1 MRIMNNISKYVLLGL
16 VLMWACPLNSAAN
29 DPTIIF
35 SNYDTDNTIFMNR
48 LAIQRIFTR
57 KDTRWEN
64 GKNILVYIKP
74 IDSIEHRIFVANV
87 LNMTLYRYQK
97 SLETYTYTARALPV
111 TEVNSDDKMRV
122 AVNSHPGAIGYIN
135 YELVVNE
142 KTIKIID

>member
-1 MRIMNNISKYVLLGL
+1 MNNILKSILLGFIL
-16 VLMWACPLNSAAN
+16 LWDCPLNSATS
-29 DPTIIF
+29 DPIIIF
-35 SNYDTDNTIFMNR
+35 SNYDAENTIFMNR
-48 LAIQRIFTR
+48 LAVQRIFTR
-57 KDTRWEN
+57 KDTRWDN
-64 GKNILVYIKP
+64 GKNILVFIKP

-122 AVNSHPGAIGYIN
+122 AINSHPGAIGYIN

-142 KTIKIID
+142 KKIKIVD